1 MICSRYHASP
11 VAENGL
17 GMQHGVHPGRL
28 RLRFPGVFPRAPNR
42 HAISYSAQHRG
53 QDCGGRRAAGG
64 KKGMGRSGAGRVAC
78 DEIAKQFRIT
88 LFFLEGDKLSREI
101 WGAIMPADHLFR
113 AL

>member
-1 MICSRYHASP
+1 
-11 VAENGL
+11 
-17 GMQHGVHPGRL
+17 
-28 RLRFPGVFPRAPNR
+28 
-42 HAISYSAQHRG
+42 
-53 QDCGGRRAAGG
+53 
-64 KKGMGRSGAGRVAC
+64 MGRSGAGRVAC